1 MSGSV
6 AKKIRKLVGYHPK
19 NENPII
25 KKLYKTL
32 KGRYHALGPSAFW
45 KSVEGK
51 FNNKTHE

>member
-19 NENPII
+19 NENPMI

-51 FNNKTHE
+51 FNHKTHE

>member
-6 AKKIRKLVGYHPK
+6 AKRIRKLVGYHPK
-19 NENPII
+19 NENPMI

-51 FNNKTHE
+51 FNHKTHE

>member
-6 AKKIRKLVGYHPK
+6 AKRIRKLVGHHP
-19 NENPII
+19 NQENPII

-32 KGRYHALGPSAFW
+32 KGRYHALGPSEFW

-51 FNNKTHE
+51 FNNK